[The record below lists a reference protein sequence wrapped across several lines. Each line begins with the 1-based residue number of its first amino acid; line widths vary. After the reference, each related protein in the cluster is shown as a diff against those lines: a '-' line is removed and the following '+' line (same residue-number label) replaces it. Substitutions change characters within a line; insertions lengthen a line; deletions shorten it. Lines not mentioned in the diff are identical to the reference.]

1 MRNLYIAII
10 VALLMAGSTLAAPRE
25 LVIVNGLGET
35 FDVVNLEDSTVSLL
49 VDLLG
54 LYPNDFVISGNTGI
68 AINSGSND
76 LYFYNLA
83 TMSRIGTCFLGNGHN
98 PYNGAFLNADTL
110 YVTNLISSTVSKIRV
125 SDRSIIGEFPI
136 GDGIDSDSPQG
147 IVIRDRRAY
156 ICLSSFNDLFEYD
169 AGKLEVRDCDNDTL
183 ITRVTVGVN
192 PQVARFGY
200 DGYLYILC
208 TGNYAAI
215 EGWLFKFDPVSNALV
230 DSLSV
235 GGYPGGLAITKQNVA
250 FLAAGGWPPPVK
262 MTSSGLQFVER
273 SFDTSVGEKSGGL
286 VYTIGLNELTLLHG
300 PANPLNTDWGVTS
313 LTAVS
318 DSTVVTCNF
327 ADDTVTEIDSAGT
340 VLARFD
346 VGDGPLAAAKFPSCF
361 AMKGDANFTGSINI
375 SDAVFLIEHIFAG
388 GSPPYVTGG
397 GDMDCS
403 GQLTISDVV
412 AIISHIF
419 GGGAGSCGCAD

>member
-1 MRNLYIAII
+1 MKYLYIII
-10 VALLMAGSTLAAPRE
+10 IAALLTTGTTLAAQRD
-25 LVIVNGLGET
+25 LVVVNGLGET
-35 FDVVNLEDSTVSLL
+35 FDVVNLEDSSVSLL
-49 VDLLG
+49 VDVLG

-83 TMSRIGTCFLGNGHN
+83 TMSRTGTCFLGNGHN
-98 PYNGAFLNADTL
+98 PYNGAFLSADTF
-110 YVTNLISSTVSKIRV
+110 YVTNLVSSTVSKIRV
-125 SDRSIIGEFPI
+125 SDRSIIDEFPI

-169 AGKLEVRDCDNDTL
+169 AGKLEVRDCDYDTL
-183 ITRVTVGVN
+183 IARVTVGVN

-215 EGWLFKFDPVSNALV
+215 EGWLFKFDPQSNTLI
-230 DSLSV
+230 DSISV

-262 MTSSGLQFVER
+262 MSPSGLQFVGR
-273 SFDTSVGEKSGGL
+273 SSLASAGEKSGGL
-286 VYTIGLNELTLLHG
+286 VYTIGLDNFTLLHG

-313 LTAVS
+313 LTTVS
-318 DSTVVTCNF
+318 DSTIVTCNF
-327 ADDTVTEIDSAGT
+327 ADDTVTEIDSTGA
-340 VLARFD
+340 VLARFA

-361 AMKGDANFTGSINI
+361 AVKGDANFTGSINI
-375 SDAVFLIEHIFAG
+375 SDAVFLIEHIF
-388 GSPPYVTGG
+388 TGG
-397 GDMDCS
+397 PPPIVAGSGDMDCS

-412 AIISHIF
+412 AIINFIF
-419 GGGAGSCGCAD
+419 GGGVGSCGCAD

>member
-1 MRNLYIAII
+1 MKNLYITII
-10 VALLMAGSTLAAPRE
+10 VTLLTVGTSFAGHRE
-25 LVIVNGLGET
+25 LVVVNGLGET
-35 FDVVNLEDSTVSLL
+35 FDVVNLDDSTVSPL

-98 PYNGAFLNADTL
+98 PYNGAFLNADTF
-110 YVTNLISSTVSKIRV
+110 YVTNLVSSTVSKIKV
-125 SDRSIIGEFPI
+125 SDRSLIGEFPI

-147 IVIRDRRAY
+147 ILIRDRRAY

-183 ITRVTVGVN
+183 IARVTVGVN
-192 PQVARFGY
+192 PQIARFGY
-200 DGYLYILC
+200 DGFLYILC

-215 EGWLFKFDPVSNALV
+215 EGWLFKFDPASNTLV
-230 DSLSV
+230 DSLAV
-235 GGYPGGLAITKQNVA
+235 GGFPGGLATTKQDVA
-250 FLAAGGWPPPVK
+250 FLAAGGWPPPVR
-262 MTSSGLQFVER
+262 MTPSGLQFVER

-286 VYTIGLNELTLLHG
+286 VFTINLDNFSLLHG

-313 LTAVS
+313 LTAIS
-318 DSTVVTCNF
+318 DSTVMTCNF
-327 ADDTVTEIDSAGT
+327 ADDTITEIDSAGI

-346 VGDGPLAAAKFPSCF
+346 VGDGPLAAAKFPTCF

-388 GSPPYVTGG
+388 GSAPIVAGS

-403 GQLTISDVV
+403 GLLTISDAV
-412 AIISHIF
+412 AVISFIF